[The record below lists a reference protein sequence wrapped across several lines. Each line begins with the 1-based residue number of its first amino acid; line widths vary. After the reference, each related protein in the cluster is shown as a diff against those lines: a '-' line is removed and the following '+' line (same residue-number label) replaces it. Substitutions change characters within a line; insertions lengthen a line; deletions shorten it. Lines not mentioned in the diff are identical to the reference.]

1 MVKVSIATAARLMNK
16 GNQFVR
22 VALQRQLVP
31 FGFAVKLQEDG
42 VKYDYYI
49 NPRDFAKYLGI
60 TEEEL
65 EQEAKNAKQKG
76 PDPILPEPL
85 F

>member
-16 GNQFVR
+16 GQQFVR
-22 VALQRQLVP
+22 IALQRQLVP
-31 FGFAVKLQEDG
+31 FGFAVKLDE
-42 VKYDYYI
+42 KCNRYDYYI
-49 NPRDFAKYLGI
+49 NPAEFCKYLGI

-65 EQEAKNAKQKG
+65 KNANVESKEK
-76 PDPILPEPL
+76 PPVILPEPL